1 MIPPMKMLQTDVK
14 PAPFLNDPQVAIQL
28 SNSPHKVF
36 IGGRGVGKTTI
47 IAEEIIK
54 YFVAMPRG
62 KISLN
67 GLTYFHIRTKSLPP
81 IIDHFERR
89 GLYRGIHYFVGHKAP
104 KKYEWPEPYAPPL
117 DYTNCI
123 HFYNGFVVEFNSFDR
138 PEMARSGSYD
148 GMIFDECT
156 KLRKSAIDAD
166 VLPAN
171 RGNRDRFGHLRF
183 HHGTLFLGTMPLT
196 PDGDWVFEYQ
206 ELSKK
211 FPTRYCYME
220 ASALQNRKIL
230 GEMYFRDLKRVLPKI
245 VYDLEVLN
253 IRRTQNTNGF
263 YPQLNSAVHG
273 YTDSYEY
280 NFIDEVASQSQGS
293 TFDCRADKDCT
304 PGDPLYISFDFGTTQ
319 NCMIVAQWNRQVNE
333 FRVIRNFF
341 VENETLSVL
350 VQQFIDHYKHKQNR
364 FVYLYGGSDGNRRND
379 AASRDSYFDDVR
391 EQLAKAKWEVQ
402 LRAELYEAHHMDKY
416 QFWDKFLSGDY
427 PSLPAFR
434 INMNNAMETFVSMDN
449 APILPQEFKKDKS
462 SERKKD
468 QPRWKA
474 TDLSDAADNL
484 FYWLLSPLLGDQ
496 YPTNEM
502 ILLPGR

>member
-1 MIPPMKMLQTDVK
+1 MKPVSKISLTDIR
-14 PAPFLNDPQVAIQL
+14 PAPFLNDPQLAIEL
-28 SNSPHKVF
+28 SHSTHKVF

-54 YFVAMPRG
+54 YMVAMPRG

-89 GLYRGIHYFVGHKAP
+89 GLYRGIHYFIGHRAP
-104 KKYEWPEPYAPPL
+104 AKHKWEEPYAPPL

-123 HFYNGFVVEFNSFDR
+123 HFFNGFVVEFNSFDR

-156 KLRKSAIDAD
+156 KLKKEAIDAD

-171 RGNRDRFGHLRF
+171 RGNMDRFGHLRF

-196 PDGDWVFEYQ
+196 SDGDWVFDYQ
-206 ELSKK
+206 QLATEM
-211 FPTRYCYME
+211 PARYCYME
-220 ASALQNRKIL
+220 ASAIRNIKIL

-253 IRRTQNTNGF
+253 IRRKQNVNGF
-263 YPQLNSAVHG
+263 YPLLSSSVHG
-273 YTDSYEY
+273 YMDCYEY
-280 NFIDEVASQSQGS
+280 GYIDAAQNKGS
-293 TFDCRADKDCT
+293 VFDCRADKDCISAE
-304 PGDPLYISFDFGTTQ
+304 PLYISFDFGTTQ
-319 NCMIVAQWNRQVNE
+319 NCMIVAQWVRPLAE
-333 FRVIRNFF
+333 FRIIRNFF

-350 VQQFIDHYKHKQNR
+350 VAKFIDHYKPKLSRHI
-364 FVYLYGGSDGNRRND
+364 FLYGGSDGNRRND

-391 EQLAKAKWEVQ
+391 EQLSRAGWQVQ
-402 LRAELYEAHHMDKY
+402 LCAELYEAHHMDKY
-416 QFWDKFLSGDY
+416 QFWFKFLSGEY
-427 PSLPAFR
+427 PNMPAFR
-434 INMNNAMETFVSMDN
+434 INMNNAMETFFSMDN

-484 FYWLLSPLLGDQ
+484 CYWLLSPLAGEQ
-496 YPTNEM
+496 QHSNEM
-502 ILLPGR
+502 ILLPAR

>member
-1 MIPPMKMLQTDVK
+1 MLPGSEVK
-14 PAPFLNDPQVAIQL
+14 PAPYLNNPQVAIQL
-28 SNSPHKVF
+28 SHSPHKVF

-47 IAEEIIK
+47 IAEDIIR

-89 GLYRGIHYFVGHKAP
+89 GLYRGIHYFIGHKAP
-104 KKYEWPEPYAPPL
+104 NTFRWPEPYAPPL

-123 HFYNGFVVEFNSFDR
+123 HFFNGFVVEFNSFDR

-156 KLRKSAIDAD
+156 KLKKTAIDAD

-196 PDGDWVFEYQ
+196 SDGDWVFDYEKLAL
-206 ELSKK
+206 ELP
-211 FPTRYCYME
+211 FRYCYLE
-220 ASALQNRKIL
+220 ASAMQNIRIL
-230 GEMYFRDLKRVLPKI
+230 GEMYFRDLQRVLPKI

-253 IRRTQNTNGF
+253 IRRKQNVNGF
-263 YPQLNSAVHG
+263 YPLLSADVHG
-273 YTDSYEY
+273 YSDSYDY
-280 NFIDEVASQSQGS
+280 SFIDNTDTAQGS
-293 TFDCRADKDCT
+293 MFDCRADKDCI
-304 PGDPLYISFDFGTTQ
+304 PDEPLYVSFDFGTTQ
-319 NCMIVAQWNRQVNE
+319 NCLVVAQWIRPAEV
-333 FRVIRNFF
+333 FRLIRNFF

-350 VQQFIDHYKHKQNR
+350 VQRFIDHYQPKPYK

-391 EQLAKAKWEVQ
+391 AQLSKAGWQVQ

-416 QFWDKFLSGDY
+416 QFWFKFLSGDY
-427 PSLPAFR
+427 PGVPAFR
-434 INMNNAMETFVSMDN
+434 INMNNAMETFFSMDN

-484 FYWLLSPLLGDQ
+484 FYWLLSPLAGEQLPG
-496 YPTNEM
+496 NE
-502 ILLPGR
+502 ILLLPAR

>member
-1 MIPPMKMLQTDVK
+1 
-14 PAPFLNDPQVAIQL
+14 
-28 SNSPHKVF
+28 
-36 IGGRGVGKTTI
+36 
-47 IAEEIIK
+47 
-54 YFVAMPRG
+54 
-62 KISLN
+62 
-67 GLTYFHIRTKSLPP
+67 
-81 IIDHFERR
+81 
-89 GLYRGIHYFVGHKAP
+89 
-104 KKYEWPEPYAPPL
+104 
-117 DYTNCI
+117 
-123 HFYNGFVVEFNSFDR
+123 
-138 PEMARSGSYD
+138 
-148 GMIFDECT
+148 
-156 KLRKSAIDAD
+156 
-166 VLPAN
+166 
-171 RGNRDRFGHLRF
+171 
-183 HHGTLFLGTMPLT
+183 MPLT

-280 NFIDEVASQSQGS
+280 NFIDEVTSQSQGS

-304 PGDPLYISFDFGTTQ
+304 PGDPLYVSFDFGTTQ
-319 NCMIVAQWNRQVNE
+319 NCMIVAQWNRSLNE
-333 FRVIRNFF
+333 FRIIRNFF

-350 VQQFIDHYKHKQNR
+350 VQQFIDHYQHKQNR

-391 EQLAKAKWEVQ
+391 EQMSKAKWEVQ

>member
-1 MIPPMKMLQTDVK
+1 MPEINVF
-14 PAPFLNDPQVAIQL
+14 PAPYLNDPQVAVQL
-28 SNSPHKVF
+28 SHSPHKVF

-47 IAEEIIK
+47 IAEDIIR

-89 GLYRGIHYFVGHKAP
+89 GLYRGIHYFVGHRAP
-104 KKYEWPEPYAPPL
+104 KRNEWPEPYAPPL
-117 DYTNCI
+117 DYSNCI

-156 KLRKSAIDAD
+156 KLKKSAIESD

-206 ELSKK
+206 ELAKEMPS
-211 FPTRYCYME
+211 RYCYLE
-220 ASALQNRKIL
+220 ASAVQNTKIL

-253 IRRTQNTNGF
+253 IRRKQNTNGF
-263 YPQLNSAVHG
+263 YPLLKAPLHG

-280 NFIDEVASQSQGS
+280 NYIDQTSLPAAGS
-293 TFDCRADKDCT
+293 VFDCRADRDCIASE
-304 PGDPLYISFDFGTTQ
+304 PLYVSFDFGTSQ
-319 NCMIVAQWNRQVNE
+319 NCMIVAQWDRLLNE
-333 FRVIRNFF
+333 IRIIRNFY
-341 VENETLSVL
+341 VENEMLSVL
-350 VQQFIDHYKHKQNR
+350 VQEFIDHYKCKPVLY
-364 FVYLYGGSDGNRRND
+364 VYLYGGSDGNRKND
-379 AASRDSYFDDVR
+379 AASRNSYFDDVR
-391 EQLAKAKWEVQ
+391 EQLAKAGWEVQ
-402 LRAELYEAHHMDKY
+402 LRAELYEAHHMDKF
-416 QFWDKFLSGDY
+416 QFWFKFLSGEQ
-427 PSLPAFR
+427 PGLPAFR
-434 INMNNAMETFVSMDN
+434 INMNNAMETFFSMDN

-462 SERKKD
+462 SERRKD

-484 FYWLLSPLLGDQ
+484 FYWLLSPLVGEQ

-502 ILLPGR
+502 ILFSGR